1 MGRRSRDTRDTHGT
15 HGRRKAHGSHRRTS
29 QPRTIQTHQQHTS
42 SARSATT
49 EAGKPRYCTTSRV
62 PPVSLE
68 AGATYKHIF
77 YMSSGSGLRVY
88 FIEICIWARDGHPA
102 WLERDRS
109 NDRNAETVESQLP
122 VRRKSSVRRI
132 KLRRTMPCSRDTTL
146 IHPPVA
152 AKHSRPRHAAQVLH
166 TELRWASSQSTS
178 LR

>member
-88 FIEICIWARDGHPA
+88 LYRDLGARRPSCMAGTRPLKRQKRRDGGVSA
-102 WLERDRS
+102 ASEEKKFSSS
-109 NDRNAETVESQLP
+109 NKAEAYNAVLKRYHTNTP
-122 VRRKSSVRRI
+122 
-132 KLRRTMPCSRDTTL
+132 PSRGQ
-146 IHPPVA
+146 A
-152 AKHSRPRHAAQVLH
+152 
-166 TELRWASSQSTS
+166 
-178 LR
+178 